1 MLPYTL
7 QYPSAAC
14 QVLGGSQTHPTVV
27 RARRGAGSERPQVYE
42 TFQALQAS
50 CGLYATL
57 LGGVARSADPSRG
70 RSGVANYAETRAFEA
85 YRHLVRRATE
95 QIRAIDRLGLEDPP
109 RYTSCAAARPGG
121 ACQSLWCRRA
131 SAPRMTKLVATRA
144 WIERAACRHVT
155 HGCMAVRGL
164 DPCEFKLLRSA
175 RSAAVTAS
183 TGCSLAEG
191 HPAGR
196 AAYTVTLRLPRH
208 GG

>member
-14 QVLGGSQTHPTVV
+14 QVLGGSQTCPTVV

-42 TFQALQAS
+42 TFRALQAS
-50 CGLYATL
+50 CGLYATSWAAWREARIQAVVDQEWPTTRKQGHSKPIGTSS
-57 LGGVARSADPSRG
+57 GGRRS
-70 RSGVANYAETRAFEA
+70 RSVPLIDWAWK
-85 YRHLVRRATE
+85 
-95 QIRAIDRLGLEDPP
+95 IRPDTL
-109 RYTSCAAARPGG
+109 SCAAARPGG
-121 ACQSLWCRRA
+121 SARRCGGQRA

-164 DPCEFKLLRSA
+164 DPCEFTLLRSA

-191 HPAGR
+191 RPAGR